1 MKPGAVVD
9 REVMLVYAVTPR
21 GITRTFGVE
30 TGRALGG
37 KRVQGALALLPGTH
51 GFDIEVRPGR
61 AFGFNEKTYPF
72 GQDQARP
79 GGSSL
84 SSCPW
89 GQTAAA
95 RYHWDGASFTK

>member
-1 MKPGAVVD
+1 MRLRRAGSPVPSALRLGA
-9 REVMLVYAVTPR
+9 
-21 GITRTFGVE
+21 
-30 TGRALGG
+30 ALGG
-37 KRVQGALALLPGTH
+37 KRVQGALALLPGAH

-72 GQDQARP
+72 GQDQARA

-84 SSCPW
+84 SCSL
-89 GQTAAA
+89 GGRRRAA